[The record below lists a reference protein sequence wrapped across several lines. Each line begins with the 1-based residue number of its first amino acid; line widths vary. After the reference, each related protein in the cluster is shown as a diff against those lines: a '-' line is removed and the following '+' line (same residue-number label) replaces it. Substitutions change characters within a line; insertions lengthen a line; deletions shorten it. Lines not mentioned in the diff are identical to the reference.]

1 MSQLYMT
8 ATSDTSQPVSKRG
21 HQSIIVTFFH
31 GGAKNSRQALKVALT
46 YDPEKKETWLEIH
59 GVRHKSIENG
69 KLIFDV
75 SRQVLPE

>member
-1 MSQLYMT
+1 MT

-21 HQSIIVTFFH
+21 NQSIIVTLLY
-31 GGAKNSRQALKVALT
+31 GGKKNSRQALKVALL
-46 YDPEKKETWLEIH
+46 YDPKKKQTWLEIH

-69 KLIFDV
+69 KLIYDV

>member
-8 ATSDTSQPVSKRG
+8 ATSDTSKPVSKRG
-21 HQSIIVTFFH
+21 HRVLEVTLFH
-31 GGAKNSRQALKVALT
+31 GGAKNSRQALKVSLT
-46 YDPEKKETWLEIH
+46 YDPEKKETWLKIIGPKH
-59 GVRHKSIENG
+59 GTVENG